1 MTITDRHAHARK
13 ILVTGATGHV
23 GRHVV
28 SELRD
33 AGAHVRALV
42 RNPDR
47 ANIADGVEL
56 VRGDLSVPE
65 SLEAGLEGVDA
76 VFLVWPFLTVEAA
89 PAVLETIAKHT
100 RRLVY
105 LSAASVSD
113 EREERDRPQDDA
125 KRPPLFHTDMER
137 LIAASGLEWTFLRPT
152 GFATN
157 TLGWAPMIRAE
168 SVVRWP
174 FGKATR
180 SLIHERDI
188 AAVAARALTS
198 DGHVGQRYVLT
209 GPRALTQIEQAQVIG
224 EAIGRSVRYED
235 LFPDEARR
243 VLLAAWGNPDFVE
256 AAIEGWGQM
265 VSQPEAVTSTV
276 EQITGIPAR
285 TFHEWAVE
293 HAADFR

>member
-1 MTITDRHAHARK
+1 MTIPDRHVPAASPPRK
-13 ILVTGATGHV
+13 ILVTGATGQV

-28 SELRD
+28 NELRA
-33 AGAHVRALV
+33 AGADVRALV

-47 ANIADGVEL
+47 ANAADSVAL

-65 SLEAGLEGVDA
+65 TLEASLEGIDA
-76 VFLVWPFLTVEAA
+76 VFLVWPFLTVELA
-89 PAVLETIAKHT
+89 PAVLEVIAKHT

-105 LSAASVSD
+105 LSAASASD
-113 EREERDRPQDDA
+113 DRKETA
-125 KRPPLFHTDMER
+125 KRPALFHTEMER
-137 LIAASGLEWTFLRPT
+137 LIAAAAFDWTFLRPT

-198 DGHVGQRYVLT
+198 DRHIGQAYVLS
-209 GPRALTQIEQAQVIG
+209 GPNALTQIEQVEIIG
-224 EAIGRSVRYED
+224 EALGRTVRYED
-235 LFPDEARR
+235 LPPDEARKQ
-243 VLLAAWGNPDFVE
+243 LLAAWGNPVFVE
-256 AAIEGWGQM
+256 SAIEGWGQM
-265 VSQPEAVTSTV
+265 VVQPEVVTSTV
-276 EQITGIPAR
+276 EQITGKSAR
-285 TFHEWAVE
+285 TFREWAVE
-293 HAADFR
+293 HVADFR